1 MDLKFSFGGASPD
14 HHHGDDGGAPS
25 GIPLPFTTVS
35 SGALGSTS
43 TVLDASVRRDGDLL
57 VGEVVTG
64 DGVTYARAEVALRS
78 DAAAGVGS
86 AAVPDVAALAKAA
99 RSALSR
105 AVATLEGPLAESI
118 SAVVFA
124 LGDASRATAEALGV
138 AVTDAPIVGDAL
150 QRRIGV
156 AAHTPVR
163 IGA

>member
-43 TVLDASVRRDGDLL
+43 TVLDASVRREGDLL

-78 DAAAGVGS
+78 DAAG
-86 AAVPDVAALAKAA
+86 AALPDTAALAKAA

-124 LGDASRATAEALGV
+124 LGDASRTTAEALGV
-138 AVTDAPIVGDAL
+138 AVTDAPVVGDAL